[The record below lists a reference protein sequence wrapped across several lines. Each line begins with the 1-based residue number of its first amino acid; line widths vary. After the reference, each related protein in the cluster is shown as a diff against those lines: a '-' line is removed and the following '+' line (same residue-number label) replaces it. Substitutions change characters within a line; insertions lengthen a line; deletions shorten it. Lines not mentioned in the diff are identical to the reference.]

1 MKLALVFAVAS
12 FACAAPG
19 PSIFY
24 SKYFKGSNPEY
35 VAVTLE
41 RSGQAV
47 YQEAAEDDNPI
58 RFKIA
63 DSQSAEIFA
72 AADKLNRFRR
82 PLESNLKVAHMGVK
96 TFRFEDGGVKSEVKF
111 NYSEDPDARALADW
125 FERIA
130 ETEQDFIALERAVKF
145 DKLGVQHALLQMEIA
160 YDKKRL
166 VAPAQFLPLLDR
178 VVKNESYMHIA
189 RDRAAKLAETF
200 RNLESKAVH

>member
-1 MKLALVFAVAS
+1 MKLAAVLAVAS
-12 FACAAPG
+12 FAYAAPG
-19 PSIFY
+19 PTIFY

-35 VAVTLE
+35 TAVTVE

-47 YQEAAEDDNPI
+47 YQETAEDDNPI

-63 DSQSAEIFA
+63 DSQAAEIFA
-72 AADKLNRFRR
+72 AADKLDHFRR

-178 VVKNESYMHIA
+178 VAKNESYMHIA
-189 RDRAAKLAETF
+189 RERAAKLAEMF
-200 RNLESKAVH
+200 RDQEGKAAN

>member
-1 MKLALVFAVAS
+1 MKFAALLAFAS
-12 FACAAPG
+12 LACAAPG

-41 RSGQAV
+41 RSGQAA
-47 YQEAAEDDNPI
+47 YQEAAEDENPI

-63 DSQSAEIFA
+63 EPQAAEIFA
-72 AADKLNRFRR
+72 AADKLDHFRR
-82 PLESNLKVAHMGVK
+82 PLESPLKVAHMGVK
-96 TFRFEDGGVKSEVKF
+96 TFRFEDGDAKSEVKF

-125 FERIA
+125 FERIS

-178 VVKNESYMHIA
+178 VAKNESYMHMA

-200 RNLESKAVH
+200 RNLENKAAN